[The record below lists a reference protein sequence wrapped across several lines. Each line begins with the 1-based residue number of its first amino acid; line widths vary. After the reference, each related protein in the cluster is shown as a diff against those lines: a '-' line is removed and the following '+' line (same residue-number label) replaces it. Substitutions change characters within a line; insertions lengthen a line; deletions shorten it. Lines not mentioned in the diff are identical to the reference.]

1 MKHPQFSSAYV
12 MIISWTKHDLFS
24 WNIFFLLD
32 LRLYRKMCDSIE
44 VSRVKI
50 LDALVIGKFN
60 EAVEVTN
67 LPLCPLKYNHLSI
80 SRFTTISFRWPIWSE
95 RSRSTFFVIGWE
107 GRCLSFIEWIS
118 KSFFYQL
125 LYHCVNICLS
135 LDALADSERAINLQ
149 RTNMHAYINKR

>member
-1 MKHPQFSSAYV
+1 MCPDWA
-12 MIISWTKHDLFS
+12 IISETPSIFFRLCYDNFMKKTRFIQLR
-24 WNIFFLLD
+24 NIFFLLD

-95 RSRSTFFVIGWE
+95 RSRSTFSVIGWE
-107 GRCLSFIEWIS
+107 GQCLSFIEWIS

-125 LYHCVNICLS
+125 L
-135 LDALADSERAINLQ
+135 
-149 RTNMHAYINKR
+149 

>member
-80 SRFTTISFRWPIWSE
+80 SRFTTISFRWPMIRTITINFLRYWL
-95 RSRSTFFVIGWE
+95 RGPVFIFYRMNIKVIFLSTIITLCKYLFVF
-107 GRCLSFIEWIS
+107 RCIS
-118 KSFFYQL
+118 W
-125 LYHCVNICLS
+125 
-135 LDALADSERAINLQ
+135 
-149 RTNMHAYINKR
+149 